1 MTLMRIDDVPVIDL
15 TKVEFLEKLGEGKS
29 FNLIIY
35 LGAFGKVRLC
45 KIKKS
50 NIDSATVNMSAP
62 VKSMSSITLAKTAGG
77 KDDKENASASKASNS
92 SDDEV

>member
-1 MTLMRIDDVPVIDL
+1 M
-15 TKVEFLEKLGEGKS
+15 KSLERVS
-29 FNLIIY
+29 RFYLIIC

-50 NIDSATVNMSAP
+50 NIDNAIVNLSAP

-77 KDDKENASASKASNS
+77 KDDKENASASKASSSS